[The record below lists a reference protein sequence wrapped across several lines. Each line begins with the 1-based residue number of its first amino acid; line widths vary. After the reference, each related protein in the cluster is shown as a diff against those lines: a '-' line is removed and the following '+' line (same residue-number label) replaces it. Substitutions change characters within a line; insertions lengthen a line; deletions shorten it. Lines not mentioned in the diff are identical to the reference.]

1 MTTSYPATA
10 APQLQLLSRYIG
22 SFGVDAALFGSI
34 LRTYIS
40 SEGVEWAADSVCV
53 FDGLDWVKE
62 RCTAWY
68 STKKSEKL
76 ASELMREDE
85 RHLAVLDVEEDK
97 NKKVSELNDSH
108 SEEHIASIPAS
119 IPEGIQII
127 EAETITDRKSAFI
140 GRACRITDPS
150 HVRSSLYDVT

>member
-1 MTTSYPATA
+1 M
-10 APQLQLLSRYIG
+10 
-22 SFGVDAALFGSI
+22 
-34 LRTYIS
+34 
-40 SEGVEWAADSVCV
+40 
-53 FDGLDWVKE
+53 
-62 RCTAWY
+62 
-68 STKKSEKL
+68 
-76 ASELMREDE
+76 
-85 RHLAVLDVEEDK
+85 LDVEEDK